1 MNRFTRAAVYR
12 GRRRDVYF
20 TQNMRRGWWYVYIVE
35 CSDGTYYTG
44 ITSDLTRRITEH
56 NTSKKG
62 AKYTASRRPVEL
74 LCYLKVEDRSAASKL
89 EAAIKKKR
97 RKDKLNFMR
106 SLNCTEVK

>member
-1 MNRFTRAAVYR
+1 M
-12 GRRRDVYF
+12 YF
-20 TQNMRRGWWYVYIVE
+20 TQNMLKGWWFVYIVE

-44 ITSDLTRRITEH
+44 ITSELSRRINEH

-74 LCYLKVEDRSAASKL
+74 LCYLQVQTRSEALKL
-89 EAAIKKKR
+89 EARIKKKR
-97 RKDKLNFMR
+97 RKDKLKFMK